1 MYLFIFFLAEDSIR
15 NRNVTGVQTCAL
27 PISVSYFVV
36 AECLTNIAKHSGA
49 TRASVFI
56 APIDTGVQI
65 VVTDNGQGGARVD
78 RTGRH
83 TGIAGL
89 IDRVGAARGTL
100 NLTSPAGGP
109 TTVVVEVPCAS

>member
-1 MYLFIFFLAEDSIR
+1 M
-15 NRNVTGVQTCAL
+15 
-27 PISVSYFVV
+27 SYFVV

-89 IDRVGAARGTL
+89 IDRVEAARGTL